1 MQTHSQQA
9 QYSLSIPTE
18 GHPDII
24 GVVRDLVGAE
34 ACEAAKEKTSSERG
48 YTAWKKGHTA
58 AQEWAA
64 YRLVCY
70 GGKVLV

>member
-9 QYSLSIPTE
+9 QDSLSIPTE
-18 GHPDII
+18 WHPDII
-24 GVVRDLVGAE
+24 GVVGDLVGAK

-48 YTAWKKGHTA
+48 YAAWKKWHTA

-64 YRLVCY
+64 YSLACY
-70 GGKVLV
+70 GSDILV